1 MKKQSILIMALSL
14 ALGGCTKS
22 ETASATSALAEAQH
36 SYLENV
42 NVDYGYNLAIK
53 MEEIRSNKSLGYRT
67 AGSKA
72 ELETGDMLKS
82 EMEKIG
88 LENVTKDEFT
98 LDGWEF
104 DHAILKY
111 TDSET
116 SENEIELGG
125 YQTTF
130 VTDGY
135 QSFELVDG
143 GEGTKEDLADKDVKG
158 KFVLV
163 DINQRDNWWINYPA
177 YEAKLHGAAGI
188 IAAQNGGYGEVS
200 EEALNAQDVCGPEDA
215 VAFSISAKDAKKLR
229 NLMVDGKMNVQLDVN
244 SKVARDTTSYN
255 IVGTIPGKS
264 DDMVLMSAHYDSYF
278 SGFQDDNAAIALMMS
293 IAKALVDS
301 SYKPEKTLVF
311 CAMASEEWGMSDTRY
326 DWSTGAYN
334 EIFRVHPEWVGKV
347 IADINFEL
355 PAMSEGDT
363 DQIRASYELK
373 SFLDEFVKTVPEVEG
388 VFEKG
393 TEVIVPTQTWSDDFS
408 LSIAGVPST
417 VTALRGG
424 FAKTHYHSQFDNR
437 ETYSKEAFRFHH
449 NLYGM
454 LMIAYDQMALSPLDF
469 TVRFKALKE
478 VTDNTVLSD
487 EQVLEINEKADEVIA
502 LANKVYE
509 SVKTNN
515 QAYMDALSAGDD
527 AKAEQ
532 IYEENKDLNAQL
544 LATFK
549 MCEDIFVR
557 LTWEDVSQ
565 FPHEHSVNNLINLNG
580 ALASLQG
587 GKGSEALDEYL
598 YQVDNNWY
606 AYDFSKETY
615 EHFTDYVI
623 NAPEERLMWGA
634 GRVQGHNDLY
644 DVIASVKNKEDG
656 ADYSDEIAAV
666 KQCIANEE
674 KLLEKA
680 VNEECDGLDAVK
692 DALDAMLKA

>member
-14 ALGGCTKS
+14 ALGGCTKREAVS
-22 ETASATSALAEAQH
+22 ETSALADAQH

-42 NVDYGYNLAIK
+42 NVDYGYNLAVK
-53 MEEIRSNKSLGYRT
+53 MEEIRSNKNLGYRT

-72 ELETGDMLKS
+72 ELETGDMLKR

-88 LENVTKDEFT
+88 LENVTKDEFS

-104 DHAILKY
+104 DHATLKY

-116 SENEIELGG
+116 RENEIELGG

-135 QSFELVDG
+135 QSYELVDG

-200 EEALNAQDVCGPEDA
+200 DEALNAQDVCGPEDA
-215 VAFSISAKDAKKLR
+215 VALSVSAKDAKKLR
-229 NLMVDGKMNVQLDVN
+229 ELMKDGKMSVQLDVN
-244 SKVARDTTSYN
+244 SKVTRDTTSYN
-255 IVGTIPGKS
+255 IVSTIPGKS

-293 IAKALVDS
+293 IAKAIVDS
-301 SYKPEKTLVF
+301 GYKPEKTLVF

-373 SFLDEFVKTVPEVEG
+373 SFLDEFVETVPEVEG

-478 VTDNTVLSD
+478 VTDSTVLSD
-487 EQVLEINEKADEVIA
+487 EQVAQITEKADEVIA
-502 LANKVYE
+502 LAQKVYE
-509 SVKTNN
+509 SVKKNN
-515 QAYMDALSAGDD
+515 QAYMDAISAGDD
-527 AKAEQ
+527 AKAEK
-532 IYEENKDLNAQL
+532 IYEENKELNAQL

-549 MCEDIFVR
+549 LCEDKFVR

-565 FPHEHSVNNLINLNG
+565 FPHEHSVNNLLNLNG
-580 ALASLQG
+580 ALVSLEN

-644 DVIASVKNKEDG
+644 DVIASLKNKDDG
-656 ADYSDEIAAV
+656 ADYTDEITAV

-674 KLLEKA
+674 KLLEKS
-680 VNEECDGLDAVK
+680 VKEECEGLDSVK
-692 DALDAMLKA
+692 EALNAMLNA

>member
-1 MKKQSILIMALSL
+1 MKRQSRLIMALL
-14 ALGGCTKS
+14 VTLCGCTMVTDSSS
-22 ETASATSALAEAQH
+22 ESALEKAQH
-36 SYLENV
+36 GYLEQV
-42 NVDYGYNLAIK
+42 NVDYGYDLAVK
-53 MEEIRSNKSLGYRT
+53 MEEIRSNRSLGYRT

-72 ELETGDMLKS
+72 EFETGEMLKK
-82 EMEKIG
+82 EMENIG
-88 LENVTKDEFT
+88 LKNVTKDAFT

-104 DHAILKY
+104 DHANLKY
-111 TDSET
+111 ADE
-116 SENEIELGG
+116 EIELGG

-135 QSFELVDG
+135 EPFTLVDG
-143 GEGTKEDLADKDVKG
+143 GQGTKEDLENKDVEG

-188 IAAQNGGYGEVS
+188 IAAQAGGYGEVS
-200 EEALNAQDVCGPEDA
+200 DDALNAQDVCGPEDA
-215 VAFSISAKDAKKLR
+215 VALSVSANEAKKLR
-229 NLMVDGKMNVQLDVN
+229 EAMTDGKIDVELDVD
-244 SKVARDTTSYN
+244 SVVTRDTTSYN

-293 IAKALVDS
+293 IAKAIVDS
-301 SYKPEKTLVF
+301 GYQPEKTLVF

-334 EIFRVHPEWVGKV
+334 EIFTVHPEWVGKV

-373 SFLDEFVKTVPEVEG
+373 SYLDTFVQTVPAVEG

-424 FAKTHYHSQFDNR
+424 FAQTHYHSQFDNR

-454 LMIAYDQMALSPLDF
+454 LMLAYDQMAVSPLDF
-469 TVRFKALKE
+469 STRIEALKE
-478 VTDNTVLSD
+478 VTDTTVLSN
-487 EQVLEINEKADEVIA
+487 EQASAIEEKADQAIQLAKEVYTKIS
-502 LANKVYE
+502 E
-509 SVKTNN
+509 NN
-515 QAYMDALSAGDD
+515 QSYMDALTSGDD
-527 AKAEQ
+527 TKASK
-532 IYEENKDLNAQL
+532 IYEENKALNENV

-549 MCEDIFVR
+549 TCEDYFVT

-580 ALASLQG
+580 ALDALQDG
-587 GKGSEALDEYL
+587 NGSEALDDYL

-615 EHFTDYVI
+615 NHFTDYVI
-623 NAPEERLMWGA
+623 HQSDDRLMWGA

-644 DVIASVKNKEDG
+644 DVISSVKRKEDG
-656 ADYSDEIAAV
+656 DDFQDEINV
-666 KQCIANEE
+666 LKNCIQNEE
-674 KLLEKA
+674 ELLDTSVKKEL
-680 VNEECDGLDAVK
+680 EGLDK
-692 DALDAMLKA
+692 LIQALQEMK